1 MDINNVPGKLKQYG
15 LLEASDIVPSQDLMV
30 ISKRLN
36 KLRDGSQYVDLPITV
51 TEFLNIVSQ
60 TTINSL
66 QTSGSTLS
74 QAKELAVGLNDVTV
88 VAPDGAVYLPVTAP
102 VGSIVKVVSDENY
115 SIFSVTGA
123 IIGTFGNG
131 TAIAPTLDSNS
142 VNLCVE
148 YIKHSNG
155 TWRYS
160 CNHTEL

>member
-1 MDINNVPGKLKQYG
+1 MDVVNFPAIVANGLVLDQSQINQTSDLVLIGKK
-15 LLEASDIVPSQDLMV
+15 V
-30 ISKRLN
+30 N
-36 KLRDGSQYVDLPITV
+36 NLRDGSQYQETAITV
-51 TEFLNIVSQ
+51 ENFLSMVPQ
-60 TTINSL
+60 TTINSF

-74 QAKELAVGLNDVTV
+74 QAKELAIGLNDVTV

-115 SIFSVTGA
+115 SIFSITGA